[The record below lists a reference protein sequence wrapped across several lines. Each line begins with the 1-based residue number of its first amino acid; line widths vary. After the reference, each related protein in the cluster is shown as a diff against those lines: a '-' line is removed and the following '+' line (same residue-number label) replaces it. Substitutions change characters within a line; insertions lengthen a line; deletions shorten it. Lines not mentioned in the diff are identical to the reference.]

1 MKPEVY
7 FLKYA
12 FPCAQVLRDIR
23 KTITE
28 EEYQKIQKAAL
39 NNESLPREYL
49 EKIFEKAVKGMKKI
63 SEDIWDIKT
72 IREYFHGILHNET
85 ISKDLP
91 PTIRRLCR
99 IRKGKVIAIK
109 ENVLIVDLE
118 DEKRNLIPLYDNP
131 KVGNEVFIHY
141 GYAVEKTSNE

>member
-28 EEYQKIQKAAL
+28 EEYLGIRKAAL
-39 NNESLPREYL
+39 NDEALPREYL
-49 EKIFEKAVKGMKKI
+49 EKIFEKAAKGMKEI
-63 SEDIWDIKT
+63 SNDIWSIGT
-72 IREYFHGILHNET
+72 IRKYFHGIHDGM

-99 IRKGKVIAIK
+99 VRKGKVTAIK
-109 ENVLIVDLE
+109 ENVLIVDLG
-118 DEKRNLIPLYDNP
+118 DEKRNLIPLYNNP
-131 KVGNEVFIHY
+131 ETGDEVFIHY
-141 GYAVEKTSNE
+141 GYAVEKTGNE

>member
-1 MKPEVY
+1 MMPEVY

-39 NNESLPREYL
+39 NNEALPREYL
-49 EKIFEKAVKGMKKI
+49 EKVFEKAAKGIRYI
-63 SEDIWDIKT
+63 SKDIWNIES
-72 IREYFHGILHNET
+72 IREYFHGTIHDEM

-99 IRKGKVIAIK
+99 VRKGKVTAIK
-109 ENVLIVDLE
+109 ENVLIVDLG
-118 DEKRNLIPLYDNP
+118 DEKRNLIPLYNNP
-131 KVGNEVFIHY
+131 EIGDEVLIHY
-141 GYAVEKTSNE
+141 GYAVEKTGNE